1 MIGIIPNKKYLRRGF
16 SLLQMLYW
24 CTVGSSST
32 YIVSYMTAVR
42 NASATMTGNLLAV
55 YMLAGV
61 AGQFLINSICDRFQ
75 NNRRVFMTGML
86 ITLLVWLGVYFAPG
100 LGLVFVMYGL
110 LGFIQPTMSAVL
122 DTWLIRSFPNDSGA
136 YSPIRSLGSLAYSC
150 LMLVMGF
157 AIDGIGHIVMVIL
170 PLIFTV
176 AAILVARFMP
186 EIPPLQAQKEKAVRS
201 EAGVRSLST
210 VIWMYLMV
218 MVLMGMANMPL
229 LNMNLLIMEN
239 AGGSVTHQGIA
250 ISFNT
255 VAEFLTMRFFMKWI
269 SRASA
274 TRKLQL
280 SGLLYLISVIM
291 IFSFKSI
298 PALYAAYFINGVGY
312 GVLLP
317 ARRQFIN
324 EMVPEDLLNRMHG
337 MGDMAYNSA
346 GGLIGNKF
354 SGAII
359 DQRGAGFMVLISMIL
374 DAVSFGVML
383 TFGPIHRRWK
393 RKQGIDR
400 AA

>member
-1 MIGIIPNKKYLRRGF
+1 MIGVIPNDKYLRRGF
-16 SLLQMLYW
+16 SALQMLYW

-42 NASATMTGNLLAV
+42 NASATLTGNLLAV

-75 NNRRVFMTGML
+75 NNRKVFMGGML
-86 ITLLVWLGVYFAPG
+86 ITLLIWLGVYFSPG
-100 LGLVFVMYGL
+100 MGMIFLMYGL
-110 LGFIQPTMSAVL
+110 LGFMQPTMAAVL
-122 DTWLIRSFPNDSGA
+122 DTWLIRSFPNDAGA

-157 AIDGIGHIVMVIL
+157 AIDGIGHVVMLVLPAVFTIGVI
-170 PLIFTV
+170 
-176 AAILVARFMP
+176 AVARFMP
-186 EIPPLQAQKEKAVRS
+186 EIPPLPERREWAVRS
-201 EAGVRSLST
+201 EAGLRALVP
-210 VIWMYLMV
+210 VVWMCMIVMV
-218 MVLMGMANMPL
+218 MMGMANMPL

-250 ISFNT
+250 IAFNT

-269 SRASA
+269 SRTSA

-280 SGLLYLISVIM
+280 AGFLYLISVAM

-298 PALYAAYFINGVGY
+298 PALYVAYFINGVGY

-324 EMVPEDLLNRMHG
+324 EMVPENLLNRMHG
-337 MGDMAYNSA
+337 MGDMAHNSA
-346 GGLIGNKF
+346 GGLLGNKF
-354 SGAII
+354 SGSII
-359 DQRGAGFMVLISMIL
+359 DQRSVSFMVMISMIL
-374 DAVSFGVML
+374 DAVSFACLM

-400 AA
+400 AD

>member
-1 MIGIIPNKKYLRRGF
+1 MIGVILSDKQLCRGF

-42 NASATMTGNLLAV
+42 QVSATMTGNLLAV

-75 NNRRVFMTGML
+75 NNRKVFMGGML
-86 ITLLVWLGVYFAPG
+86 ITLLIWLGVYFAPG
-100 LGLVFVMYGL
+100 LGLVFALYGL
-110 LGFIQPTMSAVL
+110 LGFMQPTMSAVL
-122 DTWLIRSFPNDSGA
+122 DTWLIRSFPNDAGA

-157 AIDGIGHIVMVIL
+157 AIDGIGHIVMVLL
-170 PLIFTV
+170 PALFTV
-176 AAILVARFMP
+176 GAIVVAQFMP
-186 EIPPLQAQKEKAVRS
+186 EIPPLERRRERAARA
-201 EAGVRSLST
+201 EAGMHSMAT
-210 VIWMYLMV
+210 VVWMCMLVMV
-218 MVLMGMANMPL
+218 MMGMANMPL
-229 LNMNLLIMEN
+229 LNMNLMIMEN
-239 AGGSVTHQGIA
+239 AGGGVTHQGIA

-255 VAEFLTMRFFMKWI
+255 VAEFLTMRFFMRWI

-274 TRKLQL
+274 TRKLQF
-280 SGLLYLISVIM
+280 SGLLYLISVVM
-291 IFSFKSI
+291 IVSFKSI
-298 PALYAAYFINGVGY
+298 PALYAAYFINGVSY

-317 ARRQFIN
+317 ARRQFVN
-324 EMVPEDLLNRMHG
+324 EMVPESLLNRMHG
-337 MGDMAYNSA
+337 MGDMAYNSV

-354 SGAII
+354 SGTII
-359 DQRGAGFMVLISMIL
+359 DQRGVGFMVMLSMLL
-374 DAVSFGVML
+374 DAVSFALLL

-393 RKQGIDR
+393 QWRGIDR

>member
-1 MIGIIPNKKYLRRGF
+1 MIGLIPSDKYLRRGF

-24 CTVGSSST
+24 CSVGSSST

-75 NNRRVFMTGML
+75 NNRKVFQAGML
-86 ITLLVWLGVYFAPG
+86 LGLLVWLGVYFAPNTAMI
-100 LGLVFVMYGL
+100 FVMYGL

-122 DTWLIRSFPNDSGA
+122 DTWLIRSFPNDAGA

-157 AIDGIGHIVMVIL
+157 AIDGIGHVVMLLL
-170 PLIFTV
+170 PALFT
-176 AAILVARFMP
+176 AGSIITARFMP
-186 EIPPLQAQKEKAVRS
+186 ESPPLNAQREKAARS
-201 EAGVRSLST
+201 AAGMRSLAP
-210 VIWMYLMV
+210 VVWMFVMV
-218 MVLMGMANMPL
+218 MVFMGVANMPL
-229 LNMNLLIMEN
+229 LNMNLMIMEN

-255 VAEFLTMRFFMKWI
+255 VAEFLTMCFFMKWI
-269 SRASA
+269 SKASA

-280 SGLLYLISVIM
+280 AGLLYLVSVIM

-298 PALYAAYFINGVGY
+298 PALYVAYFINGVGY

-324 EMVPEDLLNRMHG
+324 EMAPENLLNRMHG
-337 MGDMAYNSA
+337 VGDMAHNSV
-346 GGLIGNKF
+346 GGLLGNKF
-354 SGAII
+354 SGTII
-359 DQRGAGFMVLISMIL
+359 DQHGVGVMVLISMIL
-374 DAVSFGVML
+374 DSISFAVMM
-383 TFGPIHRRWK
+383 TFGPVHRRWK
-393 RKQGIDR
+393 RKQGIDS
-400 AA
+400 AD